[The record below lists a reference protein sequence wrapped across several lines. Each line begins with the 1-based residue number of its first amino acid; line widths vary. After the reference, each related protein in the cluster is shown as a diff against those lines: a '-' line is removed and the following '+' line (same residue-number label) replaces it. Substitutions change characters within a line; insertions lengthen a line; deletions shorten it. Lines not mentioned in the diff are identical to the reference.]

1 MSINYGDKIPD
12 GSDLSTVI
20 SYFQVLNNKVKELKT
35 DLNTILQNEGV
46 KVTDTD
52 TMTDLI
58 VKTDNE
64 FDNKNTKA
72 ENTRSKLAG
81 LMKDGGYDITGKED
95 IDTLLGLLTVS
106 GIKLD
111 EIKQIA
117 CGHSHTIILKNDG
130 SLWSC
135 GYNGKGEL
143 GLGDTTYRSVFTQV
157 TTNINN
163 DVKQVVCGYYFTFIL
178 KNDGS
183 LWSCGYNEYGQ
194 LGSGTKDY
202 DSHSTFTK
210 VTTNI
215 NNDVKQIACGRYHTF
230 ILKNDG
236 TLWSCG
242 YNEYGQLG
250 LGNTTDRT
258 TFTQVTTNINNDV
271 KQIACG
277 YYHTFILNND
287 GSVWVCGRNNNGQS
301 GLGDATDITTFTKV
315 TNDVKQIACGEY
327 HTIILKTDGSIWSCG
342 KNNNGQLGLGDKT
355 VKTTFTKVTT
365 NINNDVKQI
374 ACGHSHT
381 IILKNDGSLWS
392 CGYNSRGHLGLG
404 DTTDKTTFTKV
415 TTNINND
422 VKQIACGQN
431 HTVILKTDG
440 NVYACGYNSNG
451 QLGLGNT
458 IDCTSFT
465 SIPKGLSY

>member
-143 GLGDTTYRSVFTQV
+143 GL
-157 TTNINN
+157 
-163 DVKQVVCGYYFTFIL
+163 
-178 KNDGS
+178 
-183 LWSCGYNEYGQ
+183 
-194 LGSGTKDY
+194 GTKDY